1 MKIRDSNENTGP
13 WKINSLLEKISLHC
27 EGFFSL
33 NFQMDV
39 TVEILTDDFSSFQI
53 LIIST
58 FEIVFQEWKQM
69 IIDSINY

>member
-27 EGFFSL
+27 DGIIFL

-39 TVEILTDDFSSFQI
+39 IVEILTDDFSSFQI